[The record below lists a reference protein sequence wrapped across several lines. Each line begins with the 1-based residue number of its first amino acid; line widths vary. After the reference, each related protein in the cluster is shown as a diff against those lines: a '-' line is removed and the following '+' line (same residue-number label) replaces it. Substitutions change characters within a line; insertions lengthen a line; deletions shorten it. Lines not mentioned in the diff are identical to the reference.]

1 MGQRYSLSIR
11 LVCPARISSAEA
23 RSGIA
28 GALEGT
34 MAPQSVRTTNYF
46 CSVVMKTVT
55 VTVLEATRPG
65 NPPAKQM
72 KNCSDAHVCK
82 LFGEPP
88 FPARFSSLV
97 PVGCPYHDSLNKG

>member
-1 MGQRYSLSIR
+1 
-11 LVCPARISSAEA
+11 
-23 RSGIA
+23 
-28 GALEGT
+28 

-46 CSVVMKTVT
+46 CSAVMKTVT

-97 PVGCPYHDSLNKG
+97 PVGCPYHNSLKVDA

>member
-1 MGQRYSLSIR
+1 
-11 LVCPARISSAEA
+11 
-23 RSGIA
+23 
-28 GALEGT
+28 
-34 MAPQSVRTTNYF
+34 MAPRSVETENYF

-55 VTVLEATRPG
+55 VTVLEEATRPG
-65 NPPAKQM
+65 KPPEKQM

-97 PVGCPYHDSLNKG
+97 PVGCPYHDSLNNG

>member
-1 MGQRYSLSIR
+1 
-11 LVCPARISSAEA
+11 
-23 RSGIA
+23 
-28 GALEGT
+28 
-34 MAPQSVRTTNYF
+34 MAPRSVETENYF

-65 NPPAKQM
+65 NPPANQM

-97 PVGCPYHDSLNKG
+97 PVGCPYHDSLNNG

>member
-1 MGQRYSLSIR
+1 
-11 LVCPARISSAEA
+11 
-23 RSGIA
+23 
-28 GALEGT
+28 
-34 MAPQSVRTTNYF
+34 MAPQFVRTKNYF

-97 PVGCPYHDSLNKG
+97 PVGCPYHDSLSKG

>member
-1 MGQRYSLSIR
+1 
-11 LVCPARISSAEA
+11 
-23 RSGIA
+23 
-28 GALEGT
+28 